1 MSNAS
6 FTSNQQTRVWPKRYS
21 VVAACFFVMFLS
33 YIDRVNMSVAA
44 VAMQNALDWSE
55 SRKGF
60 VLSSFFIGYMLMQII
75 GGWLANIFGGKRILI
90 ASLVL
95 CSLCTAFTPVA
106 AHLSFLLLI
115 AVRIGLGLT
124 EAPINPSVYNIFGRW
139 VPATERARSVALYSS
154 AGFLGSFTALALT
167 GWAVQHFGWEAPFYA
182 FGLIGLAYA
191 PFLNRVISEAP
202 DATGLAPQP
211 PVESK
216 PENSEPATRIA
227 SVPWGKLLIQAPF
240 WALVFTFFCTS
251 WIFYVLLS
259 WMPSYFTRVHGVS
272 VAQSGYYS
280 MASWL
285 VMFLLINVAGWASDS
300 LVRRQWTTTKTR
312 KFMTS
317 VGLFGAGAMLI
328 IIPYAATTPVQ
339 ALALFSITQG
349 FLALAYSS
357 EAPNV
362 LDIAPRYADVLFG
375 ILNTF
380 GSLPGVIGVALTGL
394 LVQATQSYDSAFGI
408 AGVLALLGGT
418 IFLLFGTGKKL
429 VH

>member
-6 FTSNQQTRVWPKRYS
+6 PAHQREAGAWPRRYT
-21 VVAACFFVMFLS
+21 VVGACFFVMFLS
-33 YIDRVNMSVAA
+33 YIDRVNISVAA

-75 GGWLANIFGGKRILI
+75 GGWLANVFGGKRVLI

-95 CSLCTAFTPVA
+95 CSLCTALTPIA
-106 AHLSFLLLI
+106 AHLSFVLLI

-139 VPATERARSVALYSS
+139 VPASERARSVGLYSS
-154 AGFLGSFTALALT
+154 AGFLGTFTALALT
-167 GWAVQHFGWEAPFYA
+167 GWAVQRFGWESPFYV
-182 FGLIGLAYA
+182 FGLAGLIYA
-191 PFLNRVISEAP
+191 TVLHRLISDSPGDADWQRVAAAEQQADP
-202 DATGLAPQP
+202 GKQATT
-211 PVESK
+211 V
-216 PENSEPATRIA
+216 A
-227 SVPWGKLLIQAPF
+227 SVPWSKLLSQSPF

-259 WMPSYFTRVHGVS
+259 WMPSYFTRVHGLP
-272 VAQSGYYS
+272 VARAGYYS

-285 VMFLLINVAGWASDS
+285 VMFMLMNAASWVSDS
-300 LVRRQWTTTKTR
+300 LVKRGWTTTKTR

-317 VGLFGAGAMLI
+317 IGLFGAGAMLM
-328 IIPYAATTPVQ
+328 IIPRATTPLQ
-339 ALALFSITQG
+339 ALALFSIALG

-380 GSLPGVIGVALTGL
+380 GSLPGVIGVALTGI
-394 LVQATQSYDSAFGI
+394 LVQVTRSYDSAFGI
-408 AGVLALLGGT
+408 AGILALSGGLV
-418 IFLLFGTGKKL
+418 FLFFGTGKKL